1 MDNHSRFGYG
11 WWPETSWQSKGAGT
25 APQGSDRVAALE
37 RDLSE
42 GCLGCEGVGELGG
55 ALESSLPSARENGL
69 AHEADSRTAASV
81 NAGADGEPD
90 QAGAQQ
96 EGYATDL
103 WTLRRV
109 AELIE
114 KRFGVYYGLTCSR
127 RQLLQQ

>member
-1 MDNHSRFGYG
+1 MAGGPRPPGSQKGLEQRRREAIALLRSS
-11 WWPETSWQSKGAGT
+11 ETYQK
-25 APQGSDRVAALE
+25 VAWA
-37 RDLSE
+37 
-42 GCLGCEGVGELGG
+42 VK
-55 ALESSLPSARENGL
+55 
-69 AHEADSRTAASV
+69 ASV
-81 NAGADGEPD
+81 SSVVRWN
-90 QAGAQQ
+90 QAYHRRAKTGLRTKPTPVRRPRLTPAQTASLTKLGAQQ